1 MVEVKLNE
9 KVKDYAGQL
18 VEFVMSLEGELATE
32 ALRYSIEAKRQEFI
46 DWLTTNHLLEVLDYN
61 RTKTQF
67 EWECFKFI
75 SSVIE
80 MFDSALHKFHS
91 TDFQWLEMERRHN
104 YWLCSRMAELCNEFK
119 ERIDEFK

>member
-1 MVEVKLNE
+1 MVGIRIDET
-9 KVKDYAGQL
+9 KDYAGQL

-32 ALRYSIEAKRQEFI
+32 VLHETIRAKRQEFI
-46 DWLTTNHLLEVLDYN
+46 DWLKNKHLLEVLEYDKP
-61 RTKTQF
+61 KTQF
-67 EWECFKFI
+67 EWECFRFI

-104 YWLCSRMAELCNEFK
+104 YWLCSQMTELCDEFK
-119 ERIDEFK
+119 GRIDEFK